1 MKVVERTVFPGA
13 LKWLIAVAALLSPF
27 ALALVSTDQGLLSTL
42 FRDHRAVMLFIEP
55 DSGRIVDA
63 NSAAAEFYGRP
74 IDMLRK
80 MRIDDLNALD
90 PDAVAAERRQAT
102 EQGRNYFIFPHYA
115 AGGALRTVEV
125 YSSPLTLSDGRRVL
139 FSIVHDITG
148 KTVAESELIA
158 YKNRLEELVERR
170 TRELSASLES
180 RRRLLWMAVLLQ
192 AAAIGVLAYLITRR
206 RVVMRALRAEVR
218 ERRQADETVRKL
230 SLAVEQSPT
239 SIVVTDLD
247 GHIEYVNDYCVRNTG
262 YAREELL
269 GQNPRMLQSGKTPEE
284 TYRGMWA
291 TLLRGEIWRGDVI
304 NQRKNGT
311 EYIES
316 VVIAPVRDEAGTVT
330 HYVAIKEDITDKRH
344 NEARIHHLA
353 FFDEL
358 TGLPNRA
365 FLLDRL
371 ARPQRIVA
379 GQRLQDALILINV
392 DRFKLIN
399 DARGHVL
406 GDALLRA
413 LGARVQGM
421 LREGDLLARLAAD
434 EFAIIVPMALEADE
448 RAGRRALAVAE
459 KIHTE
464 LKAPFMIDGEA
475 FNLTVSLGLTL
486 FPEADR
492 EEPGAVLRRADT
504 ALHRAKTA
512 GGNQSALFE
521 ESMSESAEQVFT
533 IERELRQA
541 IHGGALRLHL
551 QAQINTHGELAGAE
565 ALVRWQHP
573 VRGLVAPS
581 VFIPIA
587 EESDLIVEIGAWVLN
602 ETCRLM
608 AREDMAGNPLRV
620 SVNLSPRHFRQH
632 SFVPWLKQM
641 LASTGADP
649 TYLTLEVT
657 EGLVIDD
664 INDVVAKM
672 GELAALGVH
681 FSVDDFGTGYS
692 SLAYLKRLPIHEL
705 KIDRS
710 FVQDAP
716 TDPSDAAL
724 VETIIS
730 VARHMHLSAVAEG
743 VETAEQAAFLKLR
756 GDLIHQGYYYGRP
769 EPAEEWIAHW
779 RRPRV

>member
-1 MKVVERTVFPGA
+1 MKLVERTAVPGA
-13 LKWLIAVAALLSPF
+13 LKGLLAVLVLLSPF
-27 ALALVSTDQGLLSTL
+27 ALALVGADQGLLSTL
-42 FRDHRAVMLFIEP
+42 FRDHRAAMLFIEP

-63 NSAAAEFYGRP
+63 NGAAAEFYGRP

-90 PDAVAAERRQAT
+90 PDAVAAERRQAM

-158 YKNRLEELVERR
+158 HKNRLEELVERR

-180 RRRLLWMAVLLQ
+180 RRRLLWVAVLLQ
-192 AAAIGVLAYLITRR
+192 AAAIGVLAYLVTRR
-206 RVVMRALRAEVR
+206 RVVMRALRDEVR

-284 TYRGMWA
+284 TYRIMWA

-371 ARPQRIVA
+371 ARPQRVVA

-434 EFAIIVPMALEADE
+434 EFAIIVPMALETDE

-459 KIHTE
+459 KVHSE

-521 ESMSESAEQVFT
+521 ASMSESAEQVFT

-541 IHGGALRLHL
+541 IHAGALRLHL
-551 QAQINTHGELAGAE
+551 QAQINTRGELAGAE

-649 TYLTLEVT
+649 THLTLEVT

-716 TDPSDAAL
+716 NDPGDAAL

-730 VARHMHLSAVAEG
+730 VARHMHLSVVAEG

-769 EPAEEWIAHW
+769 EPAEEWIARW
-779 RRPRV
+779 RKPRA